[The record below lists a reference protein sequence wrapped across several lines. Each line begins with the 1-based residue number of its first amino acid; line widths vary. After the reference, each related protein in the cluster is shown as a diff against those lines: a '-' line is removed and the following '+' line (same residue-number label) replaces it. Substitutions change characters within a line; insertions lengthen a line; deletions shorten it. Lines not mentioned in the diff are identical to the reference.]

1 MMNVTNRA
9 KKGGQVGIN
18 GEFYEGGKFLPSTER
33 PKGKPVEKTGKQEIE
48 PYKWEVAPEG
58 KTSIYKQIAGTIGSV
73 RNGVAE
79 LRTDD
84 RLHATLSYY
93 GVTLTKA
100 QELVDSYNAGGR
112 WV

>member
-1 MMNVTNRA
+1 MIATNRA

-18 GEFYEGGKFLPSTER
+18 GEFYEGGTFLPSTER
-33 PKGKPVEKTGKQEIE
+33 PKSKPAKTTGKQEIE

-58 KTSIYKQIAGTIGSV
+58 KASIYRKIVGIIGSV

-79 LRTDD
+79 LRKDD

-93 GVTLTKA
+93 GITLTRA
-100 QELVDSYNAGGR
+100 QELVDSYNAGNR